1 MAWFWWLFGV
11 LIVMLWVFTIV
22 DIIRRRHSRSGG
34 QTAAWILLVLIIPV
48 VGTIIYFLVNGAA
61 GPSAPRDGDLDHV
74 TGRRY

>member
-11 LIVMLWVFTIV
+11 LILILWVFTIV
-22 DIIRRRHSRSGG
+22 DIIRRRHSRSGA
-34 QTAAWILLVLIIPV
+34 QTAAWILVILILPV

-61 GPSAPRDGDLDHV
+61 GPGAPRDMDNV